1 MNPLQAGF
9 KALLY
14 GLIAGAFGFFG
25 GVFLGLVVLAMI
37 SGVAG
42 ARQDY
47 TLSYRFVGAG
57 LGIILFVA
65 GFVTSIF
72 RDLKAVSRDTDE
84 NSRR

>member
-1 MNPLQAGF
+1 MNPLKAGF

-37 SGVAG
+37 GGVSGT
-42 ARQDY
+42 RQDY
-47 TLSYRFVGAG
+47 TLAYRFVGAG
-57 LGIILFVA
+57 LGMILFVM

-72 RDLKAVSRDTDE
+72 RDLKGMSR
-84 NSRR
+84 NSD